1 MLFSRLF
8 FCFRRMA
15 PPDMKYQAAMTPSRN
30 TTVCGIRRRVLL
42 VLRVPLLSCACHGFR
57 CQCAA
62 SILVSTCGKSLTPVH
77 ASERRLEHSADAQCI
92 YPDAGLHTAARMG
105 PSTAGH
111 EDLFWWTRLRGFAAH
126 DFVEFL
132 TRLACADGSRGSSLP
147 FRAGAVASRSG
158 EVGSEMLVFSV
169 CAEPER
175 WALACQSRSIAA
187 SAAMYIGARDV
198 MRAHSQRRFSS
209 PCQFLSTV
217 TSVWSAHSTDNQR
230 IMFFF
235 SVRRVFW
242 SA

>member
-1 MLFSRLF
+1 MCSQQLGADTRHALSALLSPTTYSCSMHVIRVEKAFLTSREKAASSRTEQQVVIIPSPPLFVHTIKATGLPGLVSVMNSRSKMLFSRLF

-126 DFVEFL
+126 DFVSF
-132 TRLACADGSRGSSLP
+132 
-147 FRAGAVASRSG
+147 
-158 EVGSEMLVFSV
+158 
-169 CAEPER
+169 
-175 WALACQSRSIAA
+175 
-187 SAAMYIGARDV
+187 
-198 MRAHSQRRFSS
+198 
-209 PCQFLSTV
+209 
-217 TSVWSAHSTDNQR
+217 
-230 IMFFF
+230 
-235 SVRRVFW
+235 
-242 SA
+242 